1 MTEIERVIEC
11 INKTNYLGKDEL
23 FWEMAHMKIVFNN
36 SNHKNLVDFYF
47 DDNLNPSAFRLMQVV
62 PTRIYEKLFI
72 KFTKELDLPENLI
85 NEINRI
91 VILGNLEK

>member
-1 MTEIERVIEC
+1 MTEIEQLVEC
-11 INKTNYLGKDEL
+11 INIYLGKDEY
-23 FWEMAHMKIVFNN
+23 FWEMAYMTIIFNN

-47 DDNLNPSAFRLMQVV
+47 DDKLNPFS
-62 PTRIYEKLFI
+62 RIYEKLFI

-85 NEINRI
+85 DEIRRI